1 MITFVCISNACKQL
15 PYPPGRRSAWGSSLQ
30 GPRVRAFRSP
40 PRGRRGGPAAAGAA
54 LLEGLRGALAVVS
67 QEYIHEY
74 TQEYIHRRIHRSIY
88 MTFNSFILQNF
99 ADFFLQ
105 EPQLKEETQ
114 LKRIEETQLKLEM
127 NQLNLLSVFKCREQH
142 VCIHTC
148 MHSHTPRMNP
158 YTFGIHQIL
167 TISELSESHPRN
179 YL

>member
-1 MITFVCISNACKQL
+1 MQAASVPAWAPVRLGLL
-15 PYPPGRRSAWGSSLQ
+15 PTRAPL
-30 GPRVRAFRSP
+30 RAFRSP
-40 PRGRRGGPAAAGAA
+40 PRGRSGGPAAAGAA

-74 TQEYIHRRIHRSIY
+74 TQEYTQEYIYRRIHRSIY

-127 NQLNLLSVFKCREQH
+127 NQFNLLSVFKCREQH

-148 MHSHTPRMNP
+148 MQHTTPPTHTHTYIHTPHAHLHKHTHTHRAA
-158 YTFGIHQIL
+158 L
-167 TISELSESHPRN
+167 LV
-179 YL
+179 

>member
-1 MITFVCISNACKQL
+1 
-15 PYPPGRRSAWGSSLQ
+15 
-30 GPRVRAFRSP
+30 
-40 PRGRRGGPAAAGAA
+40 
-54 LLEGLRGALAVVS
+54 
-67 QEYIHEY
+67 
-74 TQEYIHRRIHRSIY
+74 

-105 EPQLKEETQ
+105 EPQLK
-114 LKRIEETQLKLEM
+114 EETQLKLEM